1 MSKELGKKND
11 IKKAPIDLI
20 PYEALEEMAFTLAAG
35 EQKYGTASWAKGLK
49 LRRLLSAALRHI
61 GQFNSG
67 EDFDKE
73 TKTIHL
79 SNAAVNLMFAIWMYK
94 NRPDLDDRWIK
105 TIKKPKK
112 KKVTKTKRRK
122 KK

>member
-11 IKKAPIDLI
+11 KQKAPIDLI

-67 EDFDKE
+67 EDFDNE

-79 SNAAVNLMFAIWMYK
+79 SNAAVNLVFAIWMYK

-112 KKVTKTKRRK
+112 KPKRRK